1 MAEYKCEKCEKVF
14 ESEEALQMHN
24 KAKHSELYKEPKTK
38 LTTSQKKKIRNWV
51 IFIIIIGLIG
61 WGIFSL
67 ISKEPE
73 AEQELSFD
81 VPKGAIHWH
90 PHLTIKIDGEEQF
103 IPANIGIGSVHYPI
117 HTHENDA
124 ILHME
129 NNHPTKETVTLGY
142 FFKVW
147 GKTFNKDCIFDY
159 CTDKGTLKMFVNGKE
174 NFDFEN
180 YFMHDKDEIL
190 IEYISTT

>member
-1 MAEYKCEKCEKVF
+1 
-14 ESEEALQMHN
+14 
-24 KAKHSELYKEPKTK
+24 
-38 LTTSQKKKIRNWV
+38 
-51 IFIIIIGLIG
+51 
-61 WGIFSL
+61 
-67 ISKEPE
+67 
-73 AEQELSFD
+73 
-81 VPKGAIHWH
+81 
-90 PHLTIKIDGEEQF
+90 
-103 IPANIGIGSVHYPI
+103 
-117 HTHENDA
+117 
-124 ILHME
+124 ME